1 MGKVS
6 GGDTRADLGGQVRV
20 QQVEGAGAGQAGAA
34 APASA
39 WRWERGLAGLRTA
52 NRPFEW

>member
-6 GGDTRADLGGQVRV
+6 GGDTTADLGGQVRV

-34 APASA
+34 APTSA
-39 WRWERGLAGLRTA
+39 WRWERGLAVLRTA
-52 NRPFEW
+52 NRPFKW